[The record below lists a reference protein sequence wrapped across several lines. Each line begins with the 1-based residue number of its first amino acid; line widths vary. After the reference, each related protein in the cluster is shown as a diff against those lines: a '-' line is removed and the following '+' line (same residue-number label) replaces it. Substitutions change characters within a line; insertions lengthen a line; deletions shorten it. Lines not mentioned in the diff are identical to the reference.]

1 MYVVLIRLL
10 TQLNLICTTACN
22 TLDSEKARFGELFF
36 MFLIQLKVIRFFQ
49 RNSCKLVAMFLVSQ
63 ACEIYD
69 QTELRGERS
78 QLN

>member
-1 MYVVLIRLL
+1 MYVVLTRLL

-22 TLDSEKARFGELFF
+22 TLDSEKARFGELFYVF
-36 MFLIQLKVIRFFQ
+36 DSIESHTLFQ

-69 QTELRGERS
+69 QTELRARDPS
-78 QLN
+78 